1 MLTGR
6 LVTEES
12 TPKTS
17 QKIAARTE
25 SSQALVSLLALARK
39 AESSAQRASAEID
52 RPSDP
57 LAGIISRSVLRS
69 LLSAMQYRHPA
80 IVTHGRRTARLAVAL
95 ASHLGWERPQLTY
108 LELAAL
114 LHDLGKVG
122 VPDNILAKPS
132 GLSPDEAG
140 LLAVH
145 QGIALDVLAAC
156 RVHSEVISTVAHAFP
171 HIDPTSDRIGRPPGE
186 AHVGARILAVA
197 DAFDSLRTDQSY
209 RSALPPEEALKRL
222 KESDTRFDGNVVAA
236 LSRLAEAAGPDSGA
250 LATHPADCEL
260 TPLPPGETQEAAS
273 LGQIFSYMYI
283 LESLY
288 DGFTLVDGDLR
299 FVLAS
304 RGSVRLFDRPA
315 DELHGKSWANR
326 TLPTSDLEGKPVPDH
341 ELPLNRVLATH
352 KAVTRPL
359 RVKSKNGRWLDL
371 EVQAVP
377 LSDDNGRLLGI
388 AEIFRSQSRSVEP
401 PNVRELKLA
410 ASRDPL
416 TGLANRSELETQLAQ
431 AMKKFKA
438 GGHPFSALFLDVDF
452 FKRVNDN
459 YGHAVG
465 DEVLIGLAK
474 LLRQECYSGEL
485 LARYGGEEFVVIC
498 PETDLPAARR
508 RAERLRLA
516 VSQSILCNNVDI
528 RVTASFGTATV
539 EPGDTVETLLL
550 RADKALYRA
559 KKTGRNRSCSY
570 ASAELA
576 VCEPSGPVD
585 ADQVDPFRYES
596 SFKACLASDMVVFK
610 LGGFLREERAVLAD
624 VSPGRA
630 VLRMGSRSLFGG
642 WGSSNQR
649 RPVEVRLEFGD
660 AVNGSERSASRF
672 ITVRVTITPIGRI
685 RKPDVFKTR
694 AVEVIGSLRSY
705 FAATDET

>member
-6 LVTEES
+6 LVTEET
-12 TPKTS
+12 TPKAS
-17 QKIAARTE
+17 QKIAARAE

-39 AESSAQRASAEID
+39 AETAAQRATAELE
-52 RPSDP
+52 PSSDP
-57 LAGIISRSVLRS
+57 LAGIVSRPVLRS

-95 ASHLGWERPQLTY
+95 ASHLGWDRPQLTY

-156 RVHSEVISTVAHAFP
+156 RVHPEVISTIAHAFP
-171 HIDPTSDRIGRPPGE
+171 HIDPTSERVGRPAE

-209 RSALPPEEALKRL
+209 RSALPPEEALQRL
-222 KESDTRFDGNVVAA
+222 KETHSRFDGNVVAA
-236 LSRLAEAAGPDSGA
+236 LSRLSEAAGADGGA
-250 LATHPADCEL
+250 LAAHPADCEL
-260 TPLPPGETQEAAS
+260 TPLPPGETQEAAG

-288 DGFTLVDGDLR
+288 DGFTLVDADLR

-326 TLPTSDLEGKPVPDH
+326 TLPTADLEGKPLADH
-341 ELPLNRVLATH
+341 ELPLNRVLASH

-359 RVKSKNGRWLDL
+359 RIKSKSGRWLDL

-377 LSDDNGRLLGI
+377 LSDESGRLLGI

-401 PNVRELKLA
+401 PHVRELKLA

-438 GGHPFSALFLDVDF
+438 GGHPFSALFFDVDF

-516 VSQSILCNNVDI
+516 VSQSIVCSDPDVRI
-528 RVTASFGTATV
+528 TASFGAAAA
-539 EPGDTVETLLL
+539 EPGDTVESLLL

-559 KKTGRNRSCSY
+559 KKTGRNRSCSF

-576 VCEPSGPVD
+576 VCEPNIPAATEES
-585 ADQVDPFRYES
+585 DPFRYAV
-596 SFKACLASDMVVFK
+596 SFRACLASDMVVFK

-630 VLRMGSRSLFGG
+630 VIRIGSRGLFGG
-642 WGSSNQR
+642 WGSRSHR
-649 RPVEVRLEFGD
+649 RPVEVRMEFGD
-660 AVNGSERSASRF
+660 VASGSERSASRF
-672 ITVRVTITPIGRI
+672 ITVRVTVTPIGRI
-685 RKPDVFKTR
+685 RKPDVFKLR
-694 AVEVIGSLRSY
+694 AIEVVGSLKSY
-705 FAATDET
+705 FAATDEA

>member
-6 LVTEES
+6 LVTEEAAPRA
-12 TPKTS
+12 T
-17 QKIAARTE
+17 QKIAARAE
-25 SSQALVSLLALARK
+25 SSQALVSLLSLARK
-39 AESSAQRASAEID
+39 AESSNPRGSFEMD
-52 RPSDP
+52 RSTDP
-57 LAGIISRSVLRS
+57 LSGIIGRPVLRS
-69 LLSAMQYRHPA
+69 LLSAMQYRHPT

-95 ASHLGWERPQLTY
+95 ASHLGWDRPQLTY
-108 LELAAL
+108 LELASL

-156 RVHSEVISTVAHAFP
+156 RVHPEVLTTIAHAFP
-171 HIDPTSDRIGRPPGE
+171 HADPAADRVQRPGE
-186 AHVGARILAVA
+186 AHVGGRILAVA

-209 RSALPPEEALKRL
+209 RAALSTEEALKRL
-222 KESDTRFDGNVVAA
+222 TDTNARFDANVVKA
-236 LSRLAEAAGPDSGA
+236 LERLAETSGQDGGA
-250 LATHPADCEL
+250 LTPHPADCEL
-260 TPLPPGETQEAAS
+260 TPLPPGEAQEAAG

-288 DGFTLVDGDLR
+288 DGFTLVDSDLR

-315 DELHGKSWANR
+315 EELHGKSWANR
-326 TLPTSDLEGKPVPDH
+326 TLPTLDADGKAIADH
-341 ELPLNRVLATH
+341 DLPLNRVLASN
-352 KAVTRPL
+352 KAVSRGL
-359 RVKSKNGRWLDL
+359 RMQSTSGKWVDV

-377 LSDDNGRLLGI
+377 LADETGRLLGI
-388 AEIFRSQSRSVEP
+388 AEIFRSQSHYVEP
-401 PNVRELKLA
+401 PHVRELKLA

-416 TGLANRSELETQLAQ
+416 TGLANRAELETQLEQ
-431 AMKKFKA
+431 SLKKFKK
-438 GGHPFSALFLDVDF
+438 GGAPFSALFLDVDF

-516 VSQSILCNNVDI
+516 ISQSILCSDPDA
-528 RVTASFGTATV
+528 RVTASFGAAAV
-539 EPGDTVETLLL
+539 EPNDTIESLLL

-559 KKTGRNRSCSY
+559 KKTGRNRSCSFS
-570 ASAELA
+570 AAELE
-576 VCEPSGPVD
+576 VCQPSLPVD
-585 ADQVDPFRYES
+585 SEDSEPFHYVVK
-596 SFKACLASDMVVFK
+596 FKACLASDMVVFK
-610 LGGFLREERAVLAD
+610 LGGFLREEQAILAD
-624 VSPGRA
+624 VAPGRA
-630 VLRMGSRSLFGG
+630 VIRMGRGGLFGG
-642 WGSSNQR
+642 WGSSSQR
-649 RPVEVRLEFGD
+649 RPVEVLLEFD
-660 AVNGSERSASRF
+660 NAASAPEQRQNRS
-672 ITVRVTITPIGRI
+672 IVVRVSVRPMGRI
-685 RKPDVFKTR
+685 RNPEVFKSR
-694 AVEVIGSLRSY
+694 AIEVVASLRSY
-705 FAATDET
+705 FAASDL

>member
-6 LVTEES
+6 LVTEE
-12 TPKTS
+12 TAPKAS

-25 SSQALVSLLALARK
+25 SSQALVSLLSLARK
-39 AESSAQRASAEID
+39 AEASNPRASVDLD
-52 RPSDP
+52 RSTDP
-57 LAGIISRSVLRS
+57 LAGIIGRPVLRS
-69 LLSAMQYRHPA
+69 LLSAMQYRHPT

-95 ASHLGWERPQLTY
+95 ASHLGWDRPQLTY

-122 VPDNILAKPS
+122 VPDNILAKPGS
-132 GLSPDEAG
+132 LSPDEAG

-156 RVHSEVISTVAHAFP
+156 RVHHEVLTTIAHAFP
-171 HIDPTSDRIGRPPGE
+171 HTDPTAERLGRPGE
-186 AHVGARILAVA
+186 AHVGGRILAVA

-209 RSALPPEEALKRL
+209 RSALAPEEALKRL
-222 KESDTRFDGNVVAA
+222 TESDTRFDGNVVAE
-236 LSRLAEAAGPDSGA
+236 LSRLAESTGPDGNA
-250 LATHPADCEL
+250 LEAHPADCEL
-260 TPLPPGETQEAAS
+260 APLPPSEAQEAAS

-288 DGFTLVDGDLR
+288 DGFTLVDADLR

-315 DELHGKSWANR
+315 HELHGKSWANR
-326 TLPTSDLEGKPVPDH
+326 TLPTSDHEGKPLADH
-341 ELPLNRVLATH
+341 ELPLNRVLASS
-352 KAVTRPL
+352 KAVSRSL
-359 RVKSKNGRWLDL
+359 RMQATGGRWLDV

-377 LSDDNGRLLGI
+377 LADEGGRLLGI
-388 AEIFRSQSRSVEP
+388 AEIFRSQTRSVEP
-401 PNVRELKLA
+401 PHVRELKLA

-416 TGLANRSELETQLAQ
+416 TGLANRSELETQLKQ
-431 AMKKFKA
+431 SMKKFKA
-438 GGHPFSALFLDVDF
+438 GGAPFSALFLDVDF

-465 DEVLIGLAK
+465 DEVLVGLAK

-498 PETDLPAARR
+498 PETDLPSARR

-516 VSQSILCNNVDI
+516 VSQSILCADPDV
-528 RVTASFGTATV
+528 RVTASFGAAAA
-539 EPGDTVETLLL
+539 EPGDTVESLLL

-559 KKTGRNRSCSY
+559 KKTGRNRSCSFTT
-570 ASAELA
+570 AELA
-576 VCEPSGPVD
+576 VCQPTEPTEDENS
-585 ADQVDPFRYES
+585 DPFVYVT

-610 LGGFLREERAVLAD
+610 LGGFLREERAVLVD
-624 VSPGRA
+624 VAPGRA
-630 VLRMGSRSLFGG
+630 VIRMGSRGLFGG
-642 WGSSNQR
+642 WGGSSQW

-660 AVNGSERSASRF
+660 GTTGIESRQNRS
-672 ITVRVTITPIGRI
+672 IVVRVTVRPIGRI
-685 RKPDVFKTR
+685 RKADVFKSR
-694 AVEVIGSLRSY
+694 AVEVVGSLRSY
-705 FAATDET
+705 FAASDA

>member
-6 LVTEES
+6 LVTEET
-12 TPKTS
+12 TPKS
-17 QKIAARTE
+17 SHKITARTE

-39 AESSAQRASAEID
+39 AESAAQRAAAEVE
-52 RPSDP
+52 RSSDP
-57 LAGIISRSVLRS
+57 LAGIVSRPVLRS

-95 ASHLGWERPQLTY
+95 ASHLGWDRPQLTY

-132 GLSPDEAG
+132 GLSADEAG

-156 RVHSEVISTVAHAFP
+156 RVHGEVITTIAHAFP
-171 HIDPTSDRIGRPPGE
+171 HIHPTTERVGRPAE

-209 RSALPPEEALKRL
+209 RSALPPEEALKQL
-222 KESDTRFDGNVVAA
+222 KESDARFDGNVVAA
-236 LSRLAEAAGPDSGA
+236 LSRLAEATGPDAGA

-260 TPLPPGETQEAAS
+260 APLPPGETQEAAS

-288 DGFTLVDGDLR
+288 DGFTLVDADLR

-315 DELHGKSWANR
+315 DEVHGKSWANR
-326 TLPTSDLEGKPVPDH
+326 TLPTTDLEGKPLGDH
-341 ELPLNRVLATH
+341 ELPLNRVLASN

-359 RVKSKNGRWLDL
+359 RIKSKSGRWLDL

-377 LSDDNGRLLGI
+377 LSDDSGRLLGI

-401 PNVRELKLA
+401 AHVRELKLA

-431 AMKKFKA
+431 AMKKFKS
-438 GGHPFSALFLDVDF
+438 GGHPFSALFFDVDF

-465 DEVLIGLAK
+465 DEVLVGLAK

-498 PETDLPAARR
+498 PETDLPAAHR

-516 VSQSILCNNVDI
+516 VSQSIVCSDPDVRI
-528 RVTASFGTATV
+528 TASFGAAM
-539 EPGDTVETLLL
+539 PN
-550 RADKALYRA
+550 RAIPSRL
-559 KKTGRNRSCSY
+559 CC
-570 ASAELA
+570 
-576 VCEPSGPVD
+576 CEPTRRCI
-585 ADQVDPFRYES
+585 AQEN
-596 SFKACLASDMVVFK
+596 
-610 LGGFLREERAVLAD
+610 RA
-624 VSPGRA
+624 
-630 VLRMGSRSLFGG
+630 
-642 WGSSNQR
+642 
-649 RPVEVRLEFGD
+649 
-660 AVNGSERSASRF
+660 
-672 ITVRVTITPIGRI
+672 
-685 RKPDVFKTR
+685 
-694 AVEVIGSLRSY
+694 
-705 FAATDET
+705 